1 MSKLHAVAALIEG
14 RAAQILAKEVGP
26 RLGQIKARAGALN
39 LLEQLRANTQLPDVD
54 IDIFSG
60 LLDVPGLVSESNPL
74 EKLRDFFLDRINAI
88 KQLVE
93 ADSPEEVLA
102 VTRTLL
108 AEHLQDLR
116 DTALP
121 FLGRQFGIALSL
133 VTTLRNLPTPEVKNS
148 LKTAVL
154 SYFFTKEGFI
164 TIDGVQLAAASHL
177 GEVDLKQIG
186 KVNTLL
192 STGTAERYI
201 RDTIRLIV
209 EAAGDARYND
219 LRKRYEAMRL
229 HMSTDAQKEK
239 FADWFKGFSMMTE
252 STVMSAV
259 EEATLGV
266 AAFQTNP
273 LIAASVSTFAG
284 TAARKASQHVFLSE
298 LESLLR

>member
-1 MSKLHAVAALIEG
+1 MSNLHAVAALIQG
-14 RAAQILAKEVGP
+14 RAAQILAHEVGP
-26 RLGQIKARAGALN
+26 RLGKIKAREGALN
-39 LLEQLRANTQLPDVD
+39 LLEQLRANTKLPDVNV
-54 IDIFSG
+54 DIFSG
-60 LLDVPGLVSESNPL
+60 LLDVPGLVSERNPL
-74 EKLRDFFLDRINAI
+74 EKLRDFFLDRINVM
-88 KQLVE
+88 KQLVD

-148 LKTAVL
+148 LKTAIL

-164 TIDGVQLAAASHL
+164 TVDGVQLAAAVHL
-177 GEVDLKQIG
+177 GEIDLKQIG
-186 KVNTLL
+186 KVKTLL

-219 LRKRYEAMRL
+219 LRKRYDAMRL
-229 HMSTDAQKEK
+229 HMSTDEQKEK
-239 FADWFKGFSMMTE
+239 FADWFTGFSMMAE
-252 STVMSAV
+252 STVTSAV
-259 EEATLGV
+259 EEAALGV

-273 LIAASVSTFAG
+273 LIAASASTFAG
-284 TAARKASQHVFLSE
+284 TAARKAAQHVFLSE